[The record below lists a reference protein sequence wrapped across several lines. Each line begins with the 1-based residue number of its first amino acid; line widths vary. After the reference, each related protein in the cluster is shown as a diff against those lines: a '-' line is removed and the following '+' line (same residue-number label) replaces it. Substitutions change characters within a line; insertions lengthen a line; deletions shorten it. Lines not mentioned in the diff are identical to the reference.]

1 MPDNW
6 AREAH
11 GTRPAL
17 AGPPAAAAVGDKMP
31 PDDDT
36 LEERTIAFQQPEGV
50 PPESAAGDPVHL
62 LLLLDENAPP
72 KRYPLHSLP
81 VIVGRTSPADLVLE
95 GPTVS
100 RRHCRMELADG
111 ELRLSDLAS
120 TNGTFVN
127 GTRLTEAIPLEDG
140 DTISVGEYRLRYH
153 RRNQD
158 ETADADAM
166 ERELHEASAY
176 VASILPKPIN
186 QGPVRANWFYLPST
200 RIGGDAFG
208 YQMLD
213 RKHFSLFLL
222 DVSGHGT
229 GAAMHAMT
237 VAQVLRE
244 RVLPEVDFLDPA
256 AVVHG
261 LNARFQ
267 MHRNNDLFFTIW
279 YGVYDIVDRVLLFAA
294 AGHHAAYLLPA
305 DNRAWPPLP
314 LLTQN
319 PIVGM
324 LPDPEIAAA
333 EVEIPTGSILHLFSD
348 GVFEVIDRDGRQ
360 LGLEDILPMLPEVTG
375 GPPGPESDPGPPD
388 AGLAD
393 SGGSASGRTL
403 IQRAPA
409 DDPRRL
415 YNRIRAM
422 ARPGQLDDDFSALVF
437 RFP

>member
-1 MPDNW
+1 
-6 AREAH
+6 
-11 GTRPAL
+11 
-17 AGPPAAAAVGDKMP
+17 MP

-36 LEERTIAFQQPEGV
+36 LEEQTLSFQQPEG
-50 PPESAAGDPVHL
+50 AALENGSDDPVHL
-62 LLLLDENAPP
+62 LLLLDDNAPP

-81 VIVGRTSPADLVLE
+81 VVIGRNPPADFVLDS
-95 GPTVS
+95 PTVS
-100 RRHCRMELADG
+100 RRHCRLDLLDG
-111 ELRLSDLAS
+111 QLRLSDLGS

-127 GTRLTEAIPLEDG
+127 GTRLSEPAVLEDG
-140 DTISVGEYRLRYH
+140 ATLGVGAFRLRYH

-166 ERELHEASAY
+166 ERELGEASQY
-176 VASILPKPIN
+176 VASILPKPIE
-186 QGPVRANWFYLPST
+186 QGPVRADWFYQPST

-213 RKHFSLFLL
+213 QRYFSLFLL

-229 GAAMHAMT
+229 GAAMHAMM

-256 AVVHG
+256 AVISG

-267 MHRNNDLFFTIW
+267 MQRNNELFFTIW
-279 YGVYDIVDRVLLFAA
+279 YGVYDTVERVLIFAA
-294 AGHHAAYLLPA
+294 GGHHAAYLLPA
-305 DNRAWPPLP
+305 DNTSWAPLP

-333 EVEIPTGSILHLFSD
+333 EVEVPIGSSLHLFSD
-348 GVFEVIDRDGRQ
+348 GVFEVIDRAGRQ
-360 LGLEDILPMLPEVTG
+360 LGLDDILPLLPEV
-375 GPPGPESDPGPPD
+375 S
-388 AGLAD
+388 
-393 SGGSASGRTL
+393 
-403 IQRAPA
+403 
-409 DDPRRL
+409 DDPRLL
-415 YNRIRAM
+415 YDRVRAV

>member
-1 MPDNW
+1 
-6 AREAH
+6 
-11 GTRPAL
+11 
-17 AGPPAAAAVGDKMP
+17 
-31 PDDDT
+31 
-36 LEERTIAFQQPEGV
+36 
-50 PPESAAGDPVHL
+50 VHL
-62 LLLLDENAPP
+62 LLLLDDNAPP
-72 KRYPLHSLP
+72 KRFPLHSLP
-81 VIVGRTSPADLVLE
+81 VIIGRNPPADLILD
-95 GPTVS
+95 GTTVS
-100 RRHCRMELADG
+100 RRHCRLELLNG
-111 ELRLSDLAS
+111 QLRLIDLAS

-127 GTRLTEAIPLEDG
+127 GTRLTGPSPLEDG
-140 DTISVGEYRLRYH
+140 ATIGVGAYRLRYH

-166 ERELHEASAY
+166 EQELREAGKY
-176 VASILPKPIN
+176 VASILPQPIV
-186 QGPVRANWFYLPST
+186 QGPVRANWFYQPST

-213 RKHFSLFLL
+213 QRHFSLFLL

-256 AVVHG
+256 AVISG

-305 DNRAWPPLP
+305 DNAAWPPLP
-314 LLTQN
+314 LLTKN

-333 EVEIPTGSILHLFSD
+333 EVEVPAGSTLHLFSD

-360 LGLEDILPMLPEVTG
+360 LELDDILPMLPEV
-375 GPPGPESDPGPPD
+375 
-388 AGLAD
+388 AGMVAGVAASEEANR
-393 SGGSASGRTL
+393 SGDSGRTMVA
-403 IQRAPA
+403 RAA
-409 DDPRRL
+409 VDDPRRL
-415 YNRIRAM
+415 YNRIRAI

>member
-1 MPDNW
+1 
-6 AREAH
+6 
-11 GTRPAL
+11 
-17 AGPPAAAAVGDKMP
+17 MP

-36 LEERTIAFQQPEGV
+36 LEEQTLSFQQPEGIL
-50 PPESAAGDPVHL
+50 PESGSDDPVHL
-62 LLLLDENAPP
+62 LLLLDDNAPP
-72 KRYPLHSLP
+72 RRYPLRVLP
-81 VIVGRTSPADLVLE
+81 AVVGRNPPADLILE

-100 RRHCRMELADG
+100 RRHCRLEVRDG
-111 ELRLSDLAS
+111 QLWLTDLAS

-127 GTRLTEAIPLEDG
+127 GARLAEAAALEDG
-140 DTISVGEYRLRYH
+140 ATIGVGAYRLRYH

-166 ERELHEASAY
+166 EQEWRDAGKY
-176 VASILPKPIN
+176 VASILPGPIN

-213 RKHFSLFLL
+213 QRHFSLFLL

-244 RVLPEVDFLDPA
+244 RVLPDIDFLDPA
-256 AVVHG
+256 AVISG

-267 MHRNNDLFFTIW
+267 MARNNELFFTIW
-279 YGVYDIVDRVLLFAA
+279 YGVYDIVDRVLVFAA
-294 AGHHAAYLLPA
+294 GGHHAAYLLPA
-305 DNRAWPPLP
+305 DNVSWPPLA
-314 LLTQN
+314 LATQN

-324 LPDPEIAAA
+324 LPDPAIVTADV
-333 EVEIPTGSILHLFSD
+333 EVPPGSTLHLFSD
-348 GVFEVIDRDGRQ
+348 GVFEIIDRDGRQ
-360 LGLEDILPMLPEVTG
+360 LGLNDVLPMLPAVAA
-375 GPPGPESDPGPPD
+375 PD
-388 AGLAD
+388 A
-393 SGGSASGRTL
+393 
-403 IQRAPA
+403 P

-415 YNRIRAM
+415 YERIRAM

-437 RFP
+437 RFT

>member
-1 MPDNW
+1 
-6 AREAH
+6 
-11 GTRPAL
+11 
-17 AGPPAAAAVGDKMP
+17 MP

-36 LEERTIAFQQPEGV
+36 LEEQTLSFQQPEGARL
-50 PPESAAGDPVHL
+50 ESGADDPVHL
-62 LLLLDENAPP
+62 LLLLDDNAPP
-72 KRYPLHSLP
+72 RRFPLHSLP
-81 VIVGRTSPADLVLE
+81 VIIGRNPPADLILE
-95 GPTVS
+95 GTTVS
-100 RRHCRMELADG
+100 RRHCRLESRDG
-111 ELRLSDLAS
+111 QLLLSDLAS

-127 GTRLTEAIPLEDG
+127 GTRLTEATPLEDG
-140 DTISVGEYRLRYH
+140 ATIGVGAYRLRYH

-166 ERELHEASAY
+166 EREWREAGQY

-213 RKHFSLFLL
+213 QRHFSLFLL

-244 RVLPEVDFLDPA
+244 RVLPDVDFLDPA
-256 AVVHG
+256 AVIAG

-279 YGVYDIVDRVLLFAA
+279 YGVYDIVDRVLIFASG
-294 AGHHAAYLLPA
+294 GHHAAYLLPA
-305 DNRAWPPLP
+305 DTAAWAPLP
-314 LLTQN
+314 LLTEN

-324 LPDPEIAAA
+324 LPDPEIVAA
-333 EVEIPTGSILHLFSD
+333 EVEVPPGSTLHLFSD
-348 GVFEVIDRDGRQ
+348 GVFEVVDRQGRQ
-360 LGLEDILPMLPEVTG
+360 LGLEDILPMLPVVTAAAIG
-375 GPPGPESDPGPPD
+375 TGRAADATAVSDE
-388 AGLAD
+388 
-393 SGGSASGRTL
+393 
-403 IQRAPA
+403 
-409 DDPRRL
+409 PRRL
-415 YNRIRAM
+415 YDRIRAI